1 MELVGIDRYVLVAFH
16 SSNTDVSMCIEFGEL
31 LEKALF

>member
-1 MELVGIDRYVLVAFH
+1 MELVGIDRYVMVAFH
-16 SSNTDVSMCIEFGEL
+16 LSNTDVSTCIEFGEL